1 MRVTTLKRF
10 ILKFFIKMKKFNSFN
25 SVIATALVNNIL
37 PNSQEFDR
45 NAVKDLITEIVGK
58 DLVDVAR
65 VALYI
70 QGKLDMPE
78 VSYKA
83 RINEH
88 DCTLIRVNMIHGTV
102 EYSYETEDVRFFK
115 TEADAKNYFLNGY
128 SSNVDSSTNEDKIYC
143 VKGTHTQYRTSSISI
158 DSWNNHAVDGADN
171 DIDKK

>member
-1 MRVTTLKRF
+1 
-10 ILKFFIKMKKFNSFN
+10 MKNFNSFN
-25 SVIATALVNNIL
+25 SVIATALVNNIIS
-37 PNSQEFDR
+37 NSQEFDR
-45 NAVKDLITEIVGK
+45 NAVKDLITETVGK

-70 QGKLDMPE
+70 QGKLDTPE

-88 DCTLIRVNMIHGTV
+88 DCTLIRVNMIRGTV
-102 EYSYETEDVRFFK
+102 EYSYETEDVRYFK

-128 SSNVDSSTNEDKIYC
+128 YPNVDSSTNEDKIYC

-158 DSWNNHAVDGADN
+158 DSWNNHAVDGADY